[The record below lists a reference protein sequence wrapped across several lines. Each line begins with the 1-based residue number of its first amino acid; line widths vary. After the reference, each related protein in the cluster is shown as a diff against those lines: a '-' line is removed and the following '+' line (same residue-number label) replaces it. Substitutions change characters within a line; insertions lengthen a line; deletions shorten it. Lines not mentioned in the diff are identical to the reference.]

1 MKNVEEDKVEI
12 LSQDHRVQL
21 MVSQPGHDDDEIDLG
36 QLIRKVIGGRTII
49 YLCTLVAILIAGIG
63 FVGYNLVL
71 QENKGVVSTVIS
83 FNFRGI
89 EEGLNPQGDAFN
101 INEITSKKVLEDT
114 ILQLGLNS
122 KGINSETLRRNINI
136 QGIIPEEAMRQ
147 ITLINKMA
155 EKDISQ
161 LERISDM
168 TYFSNQYRIDL
179 KIDKDMKLDKT
190 ESEQVLLGIINNY
203 KKYFMNKYND
213 REILSTAINT
223 VDLDR
228 YDYSEYIMLVN
239 SQLGIA
245 KIYLET
251 KEAEA
256 PEFRSK
262 TTGVSFED
270 LVAQIDL
277 IQNVEINNVQ
287 AIINTFVVTKN
298 KERIF
303 SIYENKIKSLTREM
317 EEHTQRAT
325 SLREAAANYKKD
337 SMLILGSEGIDNAM
351 EVTKSSQAYDEFIVD
366 AVEAEKK
373 ANLLQYDI
381 DHYSDLFAKISTP
394 DEEKANV
401 NMAPYIQKVEED
413 IAYIAEKVKTLVEN
427 TNTTVDEYYT
437 VEVFKNSVKMDVPS
451 MYNANFGGLIKKGV
465 MTVAIATV
473 LGMMLG
479 VVLAL
484 SKGILSEEGIGDHDD
499 K

>member
-1 MKNVEEDKVEI
+1 MKNVEDEKVEL

-21 MVSQPGHDDDEIDLG
+21 MVSQPEQDDDEIDLG
-36 QLIRKVIGGRTII
+36 QLIRKVISGRTRI
-49 YLCTLVAILIAGIG
+49 YLCTLVAILIAGMG

-71 QENKGVVSTVIS
+71 KEDKGAVSTVIS

-89 EEGLNPQGDAFN
+89 EQGLNPNGDPFN
-101 INEITSKKVLEDT
+101 INEVTSKKVLEDT
-114 ILQLGLNS
+114 ISQLGFNS
-122 KGINSETLRRNINI
+122 KGINSETLRRNISI
-136 QGIIPEEAMRQ
+136 QGIIPEEAMKQ
-147 ITLINKMA
+147 ITLINRMA
-155 EKDISQ
+155 EKDVSQ
-161 LERISDM
+161 LERISEM

-179 KIDKDMKLDKT
+179 KIDKEMQLDKT
-190 ESEQVLLGIINNY
+190 ESEQLLLGIINNY
-203 KKYFMNKYND
+203 KDYFMNKYND

-239 SQLGIA
+239 SQLGTA
-245 KIYLET
+245 KTYLEE
-251 KEAEA
+251 KQADA
-256 PEFRSK
+256 PDFRSK

-298 KERIF
+298 KERVF

-317 EEHTQRAT
+317 KEQTQRAL

-351 EVTKSSQAYDEFIVD
+351 EVTKSSQAYDQFIID

-381 DHYSDLFAKISTP
+381 DHYTDLFTKISTP
-394 DEEKANV
+394 DEEKANI
-401 NMAPYIQKVEED
+401 NIAPYVVKVEED

-427 TNTTVDEYYT
+427 TNTTVDEYYA

-451 MYNANFGGLIKKGV
+451 MYSSSFSGLIKKGI
-465 MTVAIATV
+465 MTVAIAAV

-484 SKGILSEEGIGDHDD
+484 SKGILSEEGVGDHND